1 MLSNPDG
8 LFATSDEDLL
18 LWLILK
24 TSNALLLTLL
34 LASLWLALYAYNIN
48 GNRLIISWSSPYLCY
63 DSSTIYYIPIM

>member
-24 TSNALLLTLL
+24 ISNALLLTLL
-34 LASLWLALYAYNIN
+34 LASLWLALYAYNIT
-48 GNRLIISWSSPYLCY
+48 WK
-63 DSSTIYYIPIM
+63 